1 MGFIEKIKEIQALGE
16 LELAFLLAGDEKVL
30 RVAGEWER
38 LGRVIADEQL
48 DKWAELRRLERN
60 DHDTIVRSTEVS
72 EEVPGLRRSMFYASE
87 LLVNRVGV
95 YSELV
100 ESNNG
105 STDDPQSLSPTIWHF
120 SLESSWFAR

>member
-1 MGFIEKIKEIQALGE
+1 MGFIEKIKEMQALGE

-30 RVAGEWER
+30 RIAREWDH
-38 LGRVIADEQL
+38 LGQVIANEQL
-48 DKWAELRRLERN
+48 DKWEMLRRLERN
-60 DHDTIVRSTEVS
+60 DHDTIVRSTEIA
-72 EEVPGLRRSMFYASE
+72 EEVSGLRSSMLYASE

-105 STDDPQSLSPTIWHF
+105 SVDDPQSISPTVWHF
-120 SLESSWFAR
+120 SLESSWFA